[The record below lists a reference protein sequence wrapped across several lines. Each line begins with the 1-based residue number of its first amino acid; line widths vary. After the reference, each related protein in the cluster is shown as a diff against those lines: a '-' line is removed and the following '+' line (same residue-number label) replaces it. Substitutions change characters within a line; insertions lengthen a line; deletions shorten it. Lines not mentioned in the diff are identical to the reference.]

1 MSYLNHLYGIDA
13 FRRASERSNLGNADL
28 IHAVINDLSDKAAAH
43 IDREC
48 HKIHS
53 QYGYEAARIA
63 AEIMLKSVTFSYY
76 SDSKNEIAV
85 SVLSPSGPVDTG
97 DSDEHF

>member
-13 FRRASERSNLGNADL
+13 FRRASQQSDLGNSDL
-28 IHAVINDLSDKAAAH
+28 IHTVINDLSDKVAAH

-53 QYGYEAARIA
+53 SYGEAAARMA

-76 SDSKNEIAV
+76 SDGKNEIAV
-85 SVLSPSGPVDTG
+85 SVLSPSGSADTG